1 MRTYIFYH
9 CLKDNIIE
17 LKETG
22 LLIISCI
29 IIDNNV
35 SSKGA
40 PQKKLLGEG
49 LVRTIIDID
58 WSTTLSSPNI

>member
-22 LLIISCI
+22 LLLS
-29 IIDNNV
+29 V
-35 SSKGA
+35 V
-40 PQKKLLGEG
+40 LLSITTYHRRELHKRSY
-49 LVRTIIDID
+49 LVKD
-58 WSTTLSSPNI
+58 